1 MTWIIK
7 NKRNLRTAIFLVSFL
22 ALTSGPW
29 VLDRVW
35 VPGEFDCTPPS
46 IRLDENFCGLPL
58 SGITFFI
65 WWIGGVVNSS
75 ISMVTSSTAFLTWLR
90 EGLLPLIF
98 LFPLFAVLST
108 ILLIL
113 LGEKQWLKNVN
124 ITIWGISLGICIWL
138 GTQNHP
144 SFFYVVWGLWLFIG
158 LSLITLILESWIF
171 KIQSTAA
178 DQVISS

>member
-29 VLDRVW
+29 VFDRVW

-158 LSLITLILESWIF
+158 LSLITLILESWVF